1 MLSSGFTEKGWTHRV
16 EERIVRNRLIIV
28 LAMAVGLLI
37 SAPLFAHHG
46 GATLYTDKIL
56 TLKGT
61 VKSWLWSNPHC
72 LLTFDVKGEDGK
84 VVQWIA
90 ETQAPSS
97 IYSSGYRKDS
107 FKPGDQ
113 VTVTVQPVKSDRPNG
128 RLVQAVLADGT
139 TLGNLPG
146 EGGRGRGRGAAEY

>member
-1 MLSSGFTEKGWTHRV
+1 MFAV
-16 EERIVRNRLIIV
+16 
-28 LAMAVGLLI
+28 AVGILI
-37 SAPLFAHHG
+37 SVPLFAHHG
-46 GATLYTDKIL
+46 GATLYTDRVL

-72 LLTFDVKGEDGK
+72 LLTLDVTGEDGT

-113 VTVTVQPVKSDRPNG
+113 ITITVQPVKSDRPNG
-128 RLVQAVLADGT
+128 RLVRAVLADGT
-139 TLGNLPG
+139 TLGG
-146 EGGRGRGRGAAEY
+146 EGGRGRGGRGTAEQ